1 MSYSDDDADYMESAT
16 AAAVSS
22 AAASSD
28 LTKHLLVNTAELKT
42 RAVNSLPCRIEH
54 DGPTEAAIF
63 FAAQG
68 ERATFRGRDFH
79 GSTVALPA
87 STVGVVVNS
96 DNASM
101 GTLQA
106 TGTFNA
112 FTVWSREPS
121 ERESYMKVLR
131 TWVGALSHA
140 VRAGCVSLPTLVAC
154 LLLTAYG
161 ALFAPLPF
169 RSTIPSTEVQEAK
182 LICPVDMAR
191 GTVIALF
198 TDCQECKIINGGK

>member
-1 MSYSDDDADYMESAT
+1 MSYSDDDADYMEGAT
-16 AAAVSS
+16 AAAASS

-28 LTKHLLVNTAELKT
+28 MTKHLLVNTAALKT
-42 RAVNSLPCRIEH
+42 RTVHTLPCRIEH

-68 ERATFRGRDFH
+68 QRATFRGRDLH

-87 STVGVVVNS
+87 STVGLVVNS

-106 TGTFNA
+106 TGTFN
-112 FTVWSREPS
+112 TIHVWSREPG
-121 ERESYMKVLR
+121 ERESYTKVLR

-140 VRAGCVSLPTLVAC
+140 VRAESLH
-154 LLLTAYG
+154 
-161 ALFAPLPF
+161 
-169 RSTIPSTEVQEAK
+169 AK
-182 LICPVDMAR
+182 VLNC
-191 GTVIALF
+191 
-198 TDCQECKIINGGK
+198 